1 MTKRVVF
8 DTNILISGYL
18 WGGIPRKAL
27 EKTRT
32 TEWLLVLS
40 EDGIKEFIRVLS
52 YSKFA
57 LTASEI
63 QPIIT
68 DLEENAEFVEV
79 KSSVEIIKE
88 DPSDNIF
95 LSLALAGGASYIVSG
110 DSHLLNIKR
119 SKDIEIIT
127 AKQFTEIKGK

>member
-1 MTKRVVF
+1 M
-8 DTNILISGYL
+8 DTC
-18 WGGIPRKAL
+18 
-27 EKTRT
+27 
-32 TEWLLVLS
+32 LS
-40 EDGIKEFIRVLS
+40 EDGIREFIKVLS

-63 QPIIT
+63 QPLIT

-95 LSLALAGGASYIVSG
+95 LSLALDGGASYIVSG
-110 DSHLLNIKR
+110 DSHLLNLKR
-119 SKDIEIIT
+119 YKDIEIIT
-127 AKQFTEIKGK
+127 AKQFTEIKEK

>member
-1 MTKRVVF
+1 MTQRVVF

-32 TEWLLVLS
+32 KKWILVLS
-40 EDGIKEFIRVLS
+40 EGGIREFIRVLS

-57 LTASEI
+57 LTASVI
-63 QPIIT
+63 QPLIT

-95 LSLALAGGASYIVSG
+95 LSLALDGGASYIVSG
-110 DSHLLNIKR
+110 DSHLLNLKR
-119 SKDIEIIT
+119 YKDIEIIT
-127 AKQFTEIKGK
+127 AKQFTEIKEK